1 MKNQVP
7 LLKSLF
13 PVLIFFILLN
23 IILGITEFKFVLDPY
38 EFLYYNWEYVRNEV
52 KYLKLQEFTQQFQ
65 MYSHVIGIL
74 VFGEILVLNGKVILI
89 LLWIGFDNMLQINKF
104 SFKIIQ
110 FILGLM
116 IFLYSQNIDF
126 AADIYG
132 YSV

>member
-1 MKNQVP
+1 
-7 LLKSLF
+7 
-13 PVLIFFILLN
+13 
-23 IILGITEFKFVLDPY
+23 
-38 EFLYYNWEYVRNEV
+38 VRNEV